1 MKTVRYLDI
10 CTIDGQVLFSFCLTE
25 REVRETY
32 AAAEQ
37 PASPPSKPT
46 ITAQQRSPVEKKN
59 GTPDG
64 EPMTQAQQRKL
75 FRLLA
80 AKEIEGERAHDEL
93 KRLFQVVSLSDIRKA
108 EASAMIDRLIQETK
122 GGNGH
127 GPSL

>member
-25 REVRETY
+25 REVEGKSTPPQTLT
-32 AAAEQ
+32 APKQPPAENGI
-37 PASPPSKPT
+37 KNN
-46 ITAQQRSPVEKKN
+46 IEKKN
-59 GTPDG
+59 GVQDG

-80 AKEIEGERAHDEL
+80 EKGIEGEKAHNEL
-93 KRLFQVVSLSDIRKA
+93 KRIFQVASLSDIRKA
-108 EASAMIDRLIQETK
+108 EASAVIDRLIQEMK

-127 GPSL
+127 GSSL